1 MMNTSLRKIY
11 IIILVIIVLPA
22 VIFAVY
28 EIGTLRQN
36 EKVIEDI
43 YNNQLDAIL
52 YSINQYADDAISS
65 WANRIEDEQQSSRN
79 LQATLDIIFME
90 MPSAKSIIQ
99 YDSTYNLITQ
109 VMSDSSDAFN
119 RGKIIDIIK
128 ENNEQIH
135 RLFTYMRGGYR
146 KIESLGRMEDSQLL
160 AFITINQQVP
170 IFNVLLL
177 DSEAFI
183 NMVLDPK
190 MQEIA
195 SERFYLSAFH
205 YSNDS
210 TIYSSDKQYTPE
222 NIEYQKEFWLLNDY
236 YLGIEMKNKTIR
248 QLAWER
254 SLKDLLIIA
263 IVELVLLIGVWIIF
277 RNVKKQMELA
287 QIKSEF
293 VSNVSHEIRTPLALI
308 SMYIES
314 LERGMVTDPEKV
326 KEYHS
331 ISLQETQR
339 LTAIVNKIL
348 NFSRIESGKR
358 KFTFQSVYLNDVIDE
373 VVNTFKLNL
382 ESQKFEYSVKTSDE
396 DPQIVADREAVTDAV
411 VNLVDNAMKYSG
423 DIKKIDIET
432 GKENGK
438 AYVKVK
444 DSGLGISKSEQKHI
458 FDKFYRVTQE
468 NLAHKAK
475 GSGVGLAIVKH
486 IMDAHEGEITVQSKP
501 GEGSTFKLS
510 FPKIKSSIP

>member
-1 MMNTSLRKIY
+1 MNTSLRKIY
-11 IIILVIIVLPA
+11 IIILVIIILPA
-22 VIFAVY
+22 LIFAVY
-28 EIGTLRQN
+28 EVGTLRQN

-52 YSINQYADDAISS
+52 YSINQYADDMVSS
-65 WANRIEDEQQSSRN
+65 WANWIEDEQQSSEN
-79 LQATLDIIFME
+79 PVATLDTIFME
-90 MPSAKSIIQ
+90 MPSVEAIIQ
-99 YDSTYNLITQ
+99 FDSAFHEIAM
-109 VMSDSSDAFN
+109 VKGDSSNVLSGEFA
-119 RGKIIDIIK
+119 KDILLDKK
-128 ENNEQIH
+128 EDMR
-135 RLFTYMRGGYR
+135 RLFTYLRGGYR
-146 KIESLGRMEDSQLL
+146 KVASLGRFNDAQLL
-160 AFITINQQVP
+160 VFITNNHQKDIINALV
-170 IFNVLLL
+170 L

-183 NMVLDPK
+183 NIVLDPK

-195 SERFYLSAFH
+195 SDRFYLSAF
-205 YSNDS
+205 YLADDS
-210 TIYSSDKQYTPE
+210 IIYSSDRQHIPE
-222 NIEYQKEFWLLNDY
+222 NIEYQKAFWILDDY
-236 YLGIEMKNKTIR
+236 FLGIEMKNKTIS

-254 SLKDLLIIA
+254 SRKDLFIIG

-314 LERGMVTDPEKV
+314 LERGMVTDPKKV
-326 KEYHS
+326 KEYYAV
-331 ISLQETQR
+331 SLQETQR
-339 LTAIVNKIL
+339 LTGIVNKIL

-358 KFTFQSVYLNDVIDE
+358 KFTFQDVYINDVVEE
-373 VVNTFKLNL
+373 VINTFRLNL
-382 ESQKFEYSVKTSDE
+382 DSDGFEYLIETSEE
-396 DPQIVADREAVTDAV
+396 DPQIIADREAVTDAV
-411 VNLVDNAMKYSG
+411 VNLVDNAMKYSN
-423 DIKKIDIET
+423 DIKKIIVRT
-432 GKENGK
+432 GKEK
-438 AYVKVK
+438 DRIFVEVK
-444 DSGLGISKSEQKHI
+444 DYGLGISKSEQKHI

-501 GEGSTFKLS
+501 GEGTTFRLY